1 MTNLNMPIM
10 HWKQAYD
17 RRVNMKINSISSFA
31 TPDESP
37 IKNNNKKSSINQVID
52 KAADVFISE
61 KGKELLMQD
70 KGKDLEIGPATNEL
84 KSMEEK
90 QAKIYESKGK
100 IKEIE
105 KRLEEDE
112 TLTDDDKNV
121 LLEEKARLEKESE
134 TPEDKLHKLK
144 TQKRELEKEMESGR
158 LLPGEGGEQLAYYK
172 VEISSLKREMQD
184 DEVHREKLVAKSNQE
199 KADAAVI
206 NAKKEQ
212 NKEDKIVMDNSE
224 LIQQENSITSDTIS
238 YLKTNYPQKEK
249 NDNSIGRV
257 KES

>member
-1 MTNLNMPIM
+1 
-10 HWKQAYD
+10 
-17 RRVNMKINSISSFA
+17 MKINSISSFA

-121 LLEEKARLEKESE
+121 LLEEKA
-134 TPEDKLHKLK
+134 
-144 TQKRELEKEMESGR
+144 
-158 LLPGEGGEQLAYYK
+158 
-172 VEISSLKREMQD
+172 
-184 DEVHREKLVAKSNQE
+184 
-199 KADAAVI
+199 DAAVI

-224 LIQQENSITSDTIS
+224 LIQQENSITSDTVS